1 MRQTIVL
8 LFAFVLALSQG
19 VQAQETG
26 MNGTVLSVASSLN
39 GDVDGDGQITIADAS
54 EIIDIILEGST
65 NTAGDVDG
73 DGRVTIADLSDLID
87 IILVAH
93 PAQPSLTVTPT
104 GLDMGYVPVG
114 TSKSAMITIAGV
126 NLTGPI
132 TVSIQETYGGEF
144 SVNKTSLP
152 STGGTV
158 TVAYTPEGSHSSSA
172 QLTFQSGSEIVRV
185 IITGKSVR
193 PTIRVVPDTIYFDD
207 STTTNTFRVIG
218 SNLTDNL
225 TMSPNSS
232 GIAVSPTTLPATG
245 GTVTVTVSPS
255 TVGNHN
261 QTGYITISSPGA
273 ESKKVVVIYRQQA
286 SITISP
292 SSYDFG
298 TVNLGESV
306 TKEFTIIGTNTTG
319 ILRLTSAESIGG
331 QFTVSPTTLP
341 ATGGTVRVT
350 FNPTETGNHAG
361 LFTVSSTNDG
371 VSARAYYTGR
381 CVTTTPSPNLIVSTT
396 TLDFGTVLKGNS
408 KSMTFTI
415 TGTNMTDPLT
425 MTFSSSASQYFT
437 FTPTEISNP
446 NGTTT
451 ITVTYRPTAVGNHTG
466 MITIKCGTLSKTVN
480 LSGTCVEPTITV
492 SPTVLAFGNT
502 PIGYSKRKTFT
513 VMGTDLTGNLTVNT
527 TNKTVYSVSPTTI
540 TPEQAANGATVT
552 VTYTPNTASSHV
564 GTVTVSGGGASSKTV
579 TLSGKGI
586 EASPY

>member
-19 VQAQETG
+19 IQAQETG

-104 GLDMGYVPVG
+104 VLDMGYVPVG
-114 TSKSAMITIAGV
+114 TSKSASIAIAGA

-158 TVAYTPEGSHSSSA
+158 IVTYTPEGSHSSSA

-185 IITGKSVR
+185 IVNGRGEDSPLITINPESINFGNVALGSTKTAAFMVKGTGLTGNLTLASTNHVFTVNPTTISRTDAANGVIVSVTYTPDYEGSNGGYIIISGGGAESVR
-193 PTIRVVPDTIYFDD
+193 VNLLGKCTQPTIIAPDTLYFDD
-207 STTTNTFRVIG
+207 SSTTKTFTVKGTDLVNNLLLTTN
-218 SNLTDNL
+218 
-225 TMSPNSS
+225 NSW
-232 GIAVSPTTLPATG
+232 IAVSPTTITATQAANG
-245 GTVTVTVSPS
+245 CTVSVTIHPTAGS
-255 TVGNHN
+255 NM
-261 QTGYITISSPGA
+261 TGYIDVIYGETLI
-273 ESKKVVVIYRQQA
+273 KRIVVIYRRTQ
-286 SITISP
+286 P
-292 SSYDFG
+292 
-298 TVNLGESV
+298 
-306 TKEFTIIGTNTTG
+306 
-319 ILRLTSAESIGG
+319 
-331 QFTVSPTTLP
+331 
-341 ATGGTVRVT
+341 
-350 FNPTETGNHAG
+350 
-361 LFTVSSTNDG
+361 
-371 VSARAYYTGR
+371 
-381 CVTTTPSPNLIVSTT
+381 
-396 TLDFGTVLKGNS
+396 
-408 KSMTFTI
+408 
-415 TGTNMTDPLT
+415 
-425 MTFSSSASQYFT
+425 
-437 FTPTEISNP
+437 
-446 NGTTT
+446 
-451 ITVTYRPTAVGNHTG
+451 
-466 MITIKCGTLSKTVN
+466 
-480 LSGTCVEPTITV
+480 PTITV

-564 GTVTVSGGGASSKTV
+564 GTVTVSGGASSKTV

-586 EASPY
+586 EATPN